1 MMTSSG
7 GATNGMGGGSGNA
20 TCGGGGAMAFDMIG
34 KTNVTIKI
42 HVTNNDFFIS
52 YPPFVIDSLIKKLSG
67 EPVFAKNHP
76 LFADAFQ

>member
-20 TCGGGGAMAFDMIG
+20 KGGGGGAMAFDITG
-34 KTNVTIKI
+34 KTKMAIKI

-52 YPPFVIDSLIKKLSG
+52 FPPFSTDSLSKDL
-67 EPVFAKNHP
+67 
-76 LFADAFQ
+76 